1 MVGSNAGAG
10 QRTGVTTAGSDQF
23 PLDHYLQLV
32 MHRKWLIVGVWLLVS
47 LATVVVSFRLPDVF
61 TSETLILVD
70 PQKVPEAYVKA
81 TVTGDV
87 RNRLGTLSQ
96 QILSQ
101 TRLQTII
108 ETLHLYPEERKKG
121 LPREDI
127 ITKMRSDI
135 SVRVVSDFGGAQDLQ
150 AFRISYSGPEPR
162 LVAQVTNQIAQSF
175 IDRNLEAREQQA
187 SGTTEFLTNQ
197 LEVARKNL
205 EEQEAKLRDFKLKH
219 IGEMPKQEPA
229 DLQILSQAQSQ
240 LQIEA
245 DALSRAEQQKSYLQS
260 LMAQSAPV
268 VDLDEG
274 EQKGPG
280 AKAEGPHPVK
290 PSALAQAR
298 AQLAELLSRYGEQH
312 PDVKRLKALI
322 EEQEAKEAKTA
333 PIATASAPTTD
344 NTPPAKPATRSVVRH
359 INPILQS
366 QLTAIEAEIGKHQL
380 EQQRL
385 AKVAAAYRSKL
396 EAIPLREQEIT
407 ELERDYEMSRVYYAK
422 LREQQLSAQTATQ
435 MEFRQKG
442 EQFKVLDPA
451 LPAEKPSQPNRWL
464 INSVGSLAGLVLG
477 LLLAVAKDLFSMS
490 IISFEDM
497 ATAGGLAV
505 LGVVPIIQTQ
515 ADLKVRKRWM
525 LLAATS
531 VVVVVLICCTVV
543 MFHYNG
549 QM

>member
-10 QRTGVTTAGSDQF
+10 QRTGAATAGSDQF
-23 PLDHYLQLV
+23 PLDHYFQLV
-32 MHRKWLIVGVWLLVS
+32 MHRKWLILGVWLLVS
-47 LATVVVSFRLPDVF
+47 LATLVVSFRLPDVF

-70 PQKVPEAYVKA
+70 PQKVPETYVKA

-197 LEVARKNL
+197 LQAARKNL
-205 EEQEAKLRDFKLKH
+205 EDQEAKLKDFKLKH

-245 DALSRAEQQKSYLQS
+245 DALSRAEQQKSLLQS

-268 VDLDEG
+268 IDLDEG

-280 AKAEGPHPVK
+280 GRAEGPHTVK

-312 PDVKRLKALI
+312 PDVKRLKTLI
-322 EEQEAKEAKTA
+322 EEQ
-333 PIATASAPTTD
+333 
-344 NTPPAKPATRSVVRH
+344 
-359 INPILQS
+359 
-366 QLTAIEAEIGKHQL
+366 
-380 EQQRL
+380 
-385 AKVAAAYRSKL
+385 
-396 EAIPLREQEIT
+396 
-407 ELERDYEMSRVYYAK
+407 
-422 LREQQLSAQTATQ
+422 
-435 MEFRQKG
+435 
-442 EQFKVLDPA
+442 
-451 LPAEKPSQPNRWL
+451 
-464 INSVGSLAGLVLG
+464 
-477 LLLAVAKDLFSMS
+477 
-490 IISFEDM
+490 
-497 ATAGGLAV
+497 
-505 LGVVPIIQTQ
+505 
-515 ADLKVRKRWM
+515 
-525 LLAATS
+525 
-531 VVVVVLICCTVV
+531 
-543 MFHYNG
+543 
-549 QM
+549 